1 MSGILSAASLTTLER
16 ILTVAGPLVVAFIGD
31 GNQKAAQK
39 ILDATATAID
49 YAKMT
54 IKGTEHFAEE
64 LRDIAEEM
72 EGIKN
77 RGGASEAEFDA
88 VADRID
94 AKTTRLKEVV
104 AARAA
109 G

>member
-16 ILTVAGPLVVAFIGD
+16 ILSVAGPLIVAFVGD
-31 GNQKAAQK
+31 GNQAAAQK
-39 ILDATATAID
+39 ILDATATAVD
-49 YAKMT
+49 YARLT
-54 IKGTEHFAEE
+54 IKGADHFAEE

-77 RGGASEAEFDA
+77 RGGVSEVEFDS
-88 VADRID
+88 VAERID
-94 AKTTRLKEVV
+94 AKTARLKEIV